1 MKPMTIARAVG
12 NRKLIFMMTRRH
24 SLAPTTHL
32 NKAGEANPLP
42 IANERN
48 QEAHSIATK
57 EAA

>member
-24 SLAPTTHL
+24 NLAPTTHL

-42 IANERN
+42 IVNECN
-48 QEAHSIATK
+48 PEAHSK
-57 EAA
+57 PQRRAA